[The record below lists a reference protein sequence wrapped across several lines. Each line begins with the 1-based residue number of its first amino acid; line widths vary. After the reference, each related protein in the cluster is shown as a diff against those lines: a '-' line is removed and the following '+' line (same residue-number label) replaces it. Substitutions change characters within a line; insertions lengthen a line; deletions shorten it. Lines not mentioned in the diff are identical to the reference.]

1 MIYYFFVYLGIQ
13 KSNSGQTKSS
23 HYKSASFGSTSLFPL
38 DFEKEKKVIIEDPP
52 DLHLRDDTII
62 QGSVTYYELTNTV
75 PVEKVMVHGSVMPYV
90 EIDSVLGLG
99 LLAVDVESKVGWDT
113 VFVHTRRGN
122 IFSYP
127 FYVDTLYAGIRDR
140 GMRDSDTSVLAYNK
154 AMMIE
159 AKSYSPDFF
168 YNNEEYLDDIK
179 SLVVTSPFGRTRLY
193 HVVGHL
199 DQDSVIR
206 TRHRGKDLR
215 SPVGTDVESPN
226 YGVVVFSGSLDGGW
240 GNTMLIDYGEHV
252 FYIIMHLSE
261 RNFEFGDFVQRGEV
275 IAESGWSG
283 LPEVGDAHLHCAF
296 HFDKETVDPFVA
308 IDELNFLYGK
318 VKEHKVQNI
327 SR

>member
-1 MIYYFFVYLGIQ
+1 MIYYLFVYLGMQ
-13 KSNSGQTKSS
+13 KSNSGQTKGS
-23 HYKSASFGSTSLFPL
+23 HYKSASFGGTDLSSLSF
-38 DFEKEKKVIIEDPP
+38 EKKVVIEDPP
-52 DLHLRDDTII
+52 GLYLRDDTII
-62 QGSVTYYELTNTV
+62 QGSVTYYELTGTV
-75 PVEKVMVHGSVMPYV
+75 HVEKVVVHKSVMPYV
-90 EIDSVLGLG
+90 EIDSVLGIG
-99 LLAVDVESKVGWDT
+99 LLAVDVESVVGWDT
-113 VFVHTRRGN
+113 LFVHTKRGN

-168 YNNEEYLDDIK
+168 YNDEDYLDDIK

-215 SPVGTDVESPN
+215 SPVGTAVESPN
-226 YGVVVFSGSLDGGW
+226 YGVVTFSGLLGGGW
-240 GNTMLIDYGEHV
+240 GNTMLVDYGEHV
-252 FYIIMHLSE
+252 FYIVMHLSK
-261 RNFEFGDFVQRGEV
+261 RNFEFGDFIQKGEV
-275 IAESGWSG
+275 IAKSGWSG

-308 IDELNFLYGK
+308 IDELNFLYRKVREYK
-318 VKEHKVQNI
+318 VKNV